1 MRRIGTILL
10 PVVTIVL
17 ITSVG
22 VRAQDGPQKP
32 PDTGQAI
39 QLKVEKAV
47 ADDITVNLQWAT
59 GGMLG
64 AIVTGAPYSAVA
76 VTETVQTLTDGNRIV
91 RRSATSIARDGHG
104 RVRREEQA
112 EDGTV
117 TSVTSVTILD
127 PVAKTTYLLDPAN
140 RTAQPMPL
148 LAGAE
153 FKMVGDARTFTM
165 QVAPVGLPD
174 AKRKSAVEGQ
184 AMSAGWVTSSNFD
197 WKRADIRR
205 ESLGTQALEG
215 VAAEGT
221 RTVETI
227 PAGQIGN
234 ERPIEIVSEQW
245 YSQELR
251 VTLMSRHDDPRS
263 GETLYRLTNLQRN
276 EPDPGLFQVPA
287 GYTVKEAMKVVRPK

>member
-1 MRRIGTILL
+1 MQRIGTILL
-10 PVVTIVL
+10 PAMTIVL

-32 PDTGQAI
+32 PATNQAI

-47 ADDITVNLQWAT
+47 ADLKVKLQWAT

-91 RRSATSIARDGHG
+91 RRSATSIARDRHG

-117 TSVTSVTILD
+117 ISVTILD

-234 ERPIEIVSEQW
+234 ERPIDIVSEQW
-245 YSQELR
+245 YSRELQ

-263 GETLYRLTNLQRN
+263 GETLYRLTSVQRN

-287 GYTVKEAMKVVRPK
+287 GYTVKETMKVVRPK

>member
-10 PVVTIVL
+10 PAMTIVL

-22 VRAQDGPQKP
+22 VLAQDGPQKP
-32 PDTGQAI
+32 PATDQALK
-39 QLKVEKAV
+39 LKVEKAV
-47 ADDITVNLQWAT
+47 ADVKVNLQWAT

-117 TSVTSVTILD
+117 TSVTILD

-153 FKMVGDARTFTM
+153 FKMIGDARTFTM
-165 QVAPVGLPD
+165 QVAPAGLPD

-245 YSQELR
+245 YSRELQ

-276 EPDPGLFQVPA
+276 EPDPALFQVPA

>member
-10 PVVTIVL
+10 PAMTIVL

-32 PDTGQAI
+32 PDAGQT
-39 QLKVEKAV
+39 LKVQVEKAV
-47 ADDITVNLQWAT
+47 ANEVNFTLQLAK

-76 VTETVQTLTDGNRIV
+76 VTETVQTLADGNRIV
-91 RRSATSIARDGHG
+91 RRSATSIARDSHG

-117 TSVTSVTILD
+117 TSVTILD
-127 PVAKTTYLLDPAN
+127 PVAKATYVLDPAN
-140 RTAQPMPL
+140 RTAQSMPL
-148 LAGAE
+148 LAAAE

-165 QVAPVGLPD
+165 QVAPDGLAE
-174 AKRKSAVEGQ
+174 AKLKSAVEGQ
-184 AMSAGWVTSSNFD
+184 AASAQSWVIANKIEL
-197 WKRADIRR
+197 KRPDLRR
-205 ESLGTQALEG
+205 DSLGTQALEG

-245 YSQELR
+245 YSRELQA
-251 VTLMSRHDDPRS
+251 TLMSRHDDPRS

>member
-10 PVVTIVL
+10 PAMTIVL

-22 VRAQDGPQKP
+22 VLAQDGPQKP
-32 PDTGQAI
+32 PATDQALK
-39 QLKVEKAV
+39 LKVEKAV
-47 ADDITVNLQWAT
+47 ADVKVNLQWAT

-91 RRSATSIARDGHG
+91 RRSATSLARDGHG

-117 TSVTSVTILD
+117 TSVTILD
-127 PVAKTTYLLDPAN
+127 PVAKTTYLLDPAD

-153 FKMVGDARTFTM
+153 FKMIGDARTFTM
-165 QVAPVGLPD
+165 QVAPAGLPD

-245 YSQELR
+245 YSRDLQA
-251 VTLMSRHDDPRS
+251 TLMSRHDDPRS
-263 GETLYRLTNLQRN
+263 GETVYRLTNLQRN
-276 EPDPGLFQVPA
+276 EPDPALFQVPA